1 MVTPLYNL
9 PGCPPGGIGIHYR
22 NLCESLVRKGH
33 NVHVIIA
40 IPYNKA
46 NKDFHLNGV
55 RITELPLL
63 YPNFITYPLLGFIL
77 NLINIE
83 KNILPYWHSYLIF
96 KYLKTINKKNKL
108 DIIEFPNTYGLLFY
122 NIKYKS
128 RNVIN
133 RVFTTDKDHTFINN
147 DRLSDYYYR
156 RTLMESFCINN
167 CNLIVVPSHEHKTKI
182 STNYKVNN
190 NNIKVIPLGTT
201 VPNSELIPSDD
212 KNSLNILYV
221 GRFEQRKGI
230 DLLLNAIPVI
240 LQKTN
245 KDIKFQIIGK
255 AHNGID
261 YEKNFYNEHN
271 LSKSSTVEFLGE
283 ITGDNLIPFYQNCDI
298 FVAPSRWESFGLI
311 YIEAM
316 SYAKPVVACNTGGAK
331 SIIRNNIDGLLV
343 KTENSMELAKAV
355 LILIADKQKRVTMGE
370 NSFSRFTQ
378 KYTTERITDS
388 TLEYYNSI
396 VNN

>member
-22 NLCESLVRKGH
+22 NLCESLVRRGH

-40 IPYNKA
+40 IPYSNA

-63 YPNFITYPLLGFIL
+63 YPKFITYPLLGFIL

-96 KYLKTINKKNKL
+96 KYLKTINKINKL
-108 DIIEFPNTYGLLFY
+108 DIIEFPNTYGLLFF
-122 NIKYKS
+122 NVKHKA

-133 RVFTTDKDHTFINN
+133 RVFTTDKDHTFIND

-156 RTLMESFCINN
+156 RTVMETFCINN
-167 CNLIVVPSHEHKTKI
+167 CNLIVVPSNEHKTKI
-182 STNYKVNN
+182 STNYKVNDH
-190 NNIKVIPLGTT
+190 NIKVIPLGTK
-201 VPNSELIPSDD
+201 VPQSKDNLSND
-212 KNSLNILYV
+212 KDSINILYV
-221 GRFEQRKGI
+221 GRFEPRKGI
-230 DLLLNAIPVI
+230 DLLLNAIPVV

-245 KDIKFQIIGK
+245 KNIKFQIIGK

-261 YEKNFYNEHN
+261 YEKTFYNEHN

-343 KTENSMELAKAV
+343 ETENSMELAKAV
-355 LILIADKQKRVTMGE
+355 STLIADKQQRVAMGE
-370 NSFSRFTQ
+370 NSYSRFTK
-378 KYTTERITDS
+378 KYTTEIITDY

>member
-40 IPYNKA
+40 IPFLNHENNSY
-46 NKDFHLNGV
+46 FNGV
-55 RITELPLL
+55 KITKLPLS
-63 YPNFITYPLLGFIL
+63 YPKFITYPILGFIL

-96 KYLKTINKKNKL
+96 KKLKMMNKNNKL
-108 DIIEFPNTYGLLFY
+108 DIIEFPNTYGLLFF
-122 NIKYKS
+122 NVKHKA

-133 RVFTTDKDHTFINN
+133 RVFTTDKDHTFIN
-147 DRLSDYYYR
+147 DIGLPDYYYR
-156 RTLMESFCINN
+156 RTVMETFCINN
-167 CNLIVVPSHEHKTKI
+167 CNLIVVPSQEHKKKI
-182 STNYKVNN
+182 LKNYKVNDN
-190 NNIKVIPLGTT
+190 DIKIIPLGTA
-201 VPNSELIPSDD
+201 VPKSKENKSNYKSSI
-212 KNSLNILYV
+212 NILYV
-221 GRFEQRKGI
+221 GRFEPRKGI
-230 DLLLNAIPVI
+230 DLLLNAIPIV

-245 KDIKFQIIGK
+245 KNIKFQIIGK

-261 YEKNFYNEHN
+261 YEKNFYKEHN
-271 LSKSSTVEFLGE
+271 LSKASTVDFLGE
-283 ITGDNLIPFYQNCDI
+283 ITGDCLIPFYQNCDI

-343 KTENSMELAKAV
+343 ETENSMEISNAILT
-355 LILIADKQKRVTMGE
+355 LIADKQKRVTMGE
-370 NSFSRFTQ
+370 NSYSRFTQ

>member
-1 MVTPLYNL
+1 MVTPLYDL

-22 NLCESLVRKGH
+22 NLCESLVRRGH

-40 IPYNKA
+40 IPFLNHENNSY
-46 NKDFHLNGV
+46 FNGV
-55 RITELPLL
+55 TITKLPLS
-63 YPNFITYPLLGFIL
+63 YPKFITYPILGFIL

-96 KYLKTINKKNKL
+96 KKLKMMNKNNKL
-108 DIIEFPNTYGLLFY
+108 DIIEFTNTYGLLFF
-122 NIKYKS
+122 NVKHKD

-133 RVFTTDKDHTFINN
+133 RVFTTDKDHTFIN
-147 DRLSDYYYR
+147 DIELTDYYYR
-156 RTLMESFCINN
+156 RTIMETFCINN
-167 CNLIVVPSHEHKTKI
+167 CNLIVVPSHEHKRKI
-182 STNYKVNN
+182 LTNYTVNN
-190 NNIKVIPLGTT
+190 KDIKIIPLGTD
-201 VPNSELIPSDD
+201 VPKSKENKSND
-212 KNSLNILYV
+212 KNSINILYV

-230 DLLLNAIPVI
+230 DLLLNAIPIV
-240 LQKTN
+240 LQKTDKN
-245 KDIKFQIIGK
+245 IKFQIIGK

-261 YEKNFYNEHN
+261 YENNFYNEHN
-271 LSKSSTVEFLGE
+271 LSKSSTVDFLGE
-283 ITGDNLIPFYQNCDI
+283 ITGDSLIPFYQNCDI

-316 SYAKPVVACNTGGAK
+316 SYAKPIIACNNGGAK

-343 KTENSMELAKAV
+343 ETENSMEIAKAI
-355 LILIADKQKRVTMGE
+355 LSLIADKQKRVTMGE
-370 NSFSRFTQ
+370 NSFSRFTK

>member
-40 IPYNKA
+40 IPFLNHENNSY
-46 NKDFHLNGV
+46 FNGV
-55 RITELPLL
+55 KITKLPLS
-63 YPNFITYPLLGFIL
+63 YPKFITYPILGFIL

-96 KYLKTINKKNKL
+96 KKLKMMNKNNKL
-108 DIIEFPNTYGLLFY
+108 DIIEFPNTYGLLFF
-122 NIKYKS
+122 NVKHKA

-133 RVFTTDKDHTFINN
+133 RVFTTDKDHTFIN
-147 DRLSDYYYR
+147 DIGLSDYYYR
-156 RTLMESFCINN
+156 RTVMETFCINN
-167 CNLIVVPSHEHKTKI
+167 CNLIVVPSQEHKKKI
-182 STNYKVNN
+182 LKNYKVNDN
-190 NNIKVIPLGTT
+190 DIKIIPLGTA
-201 VPNSELIPSDD
+201 VPKSKENKSNYKSSI
-212 KNSLNILYV
+212 NILYV
-221 GRFEQRKGI
+221 GRFEPRKGI
-230 DLLLNAIPVI
+230 DLLLNAIPIV

-245 KDIKFQIIGK
+245 KNIKFQIIGK

-261 YEKNFYNEHN
+261 YEKNFYKEHN
-271 LSKSSTVEFLGE
+271 LSKASTVDFLGE
-283 ITGDNLIPFYQNCDI
+283 ITGDCLIPFYQNCDI

-343 KTENSMELAKAV
+343 ETENSMEISNAILT
-355 LILIADKQKRVTMGE
+355 LIADKQKRVTMGE
-370 NSFSRFTQ
+370 NSYSRFTQ